1 MWPVDYYAILEI
13 RPSAS
18 PEEIRRAYR
27 ALAKE
32 HHPDRNPDDDA
43 AEGRFKRV
51 AAAYSVLGDPQER
64 ARYDAA
70 RRRRRGQG
78 APSVTIRRAPA
89 RQSETVEFPCPNP
102 GCGQRLRVA
111 QSDLDASLR
120 CPVCGHRFRAGAEFG
135 PGAQA
140 QTFHTGGQ
148 RIVVS
153 PQWIVEGGRRIRTR
167 DVRGIRYGAVRE
179 PWGGRRAF
187 GLWLTDGRRQVG
199 IECDEETFGP
209 LTDALLAAVRRPI
222 LERVVRALQ
231 SGRGFEIGEV
241 LFDGYGLHRFGA
253 AGGAHH
259 TVSRW
264 MASLLGGPADEL
276 LDLHATHLAWEEL
289 GSYRVAGDHLVLTD
303 RHGSRW
309 ATFSLRDDWNA
320 VLLPALLTAL
330 GRRDGLD
337 QA

>member
-18 PEEIRRAYR
+18 PAEIRRAYR
-27 ALAKE
+27 ARAKE
-32 HHPDRNPDDDA
+32 HHPDRNPDDDD

-70 RRRRRGQG
+70 RCRRGGQ
-78 APSVTIRRAPA
+78 ASPSVTLRRAPV

-111 QSDLDASLR
+111 PCDLDASLR
-120 CPVCGHRFRAGAEFG
+120 CPVCGHRFRAGGDVGGGAE
-135 PGAQA
+135 A
-140 QTFHTGGQ
+140 QTFHAGGQ
-148 RIVVS
+148 RVVVS
-153 PQWIVEGGRRIRTR
+153 QRWIVLGGERIRAR
-167 DVRGIRYGAVRE
+167 DVRGIRYGAVRD
-179 PWGGRRAF
+179 PWVGRRCV
-187 GLWLTDGRRQVG
+187 GVWLTDGRRQAGV
-199 IECDEETFGP
+199 ECDEETFGP

-222 LERVVRALQ
+222 LERMVRALE

-253 AGGAHH
+253 PGGTHH
-259 TVSRW
+259 AFSRW
-264 MASLLGGPADEL
+264 TASLLGGPADEL

-289 GSYRVAGDHLVLTD
+289 GSYRVAGDRLVLSD

-309 ATFSLRDDWNA
+309 TTFSLRDDWNA
-320 VLLPALLTAL
+320 VLLPALLAALTA
-330 GRRDGLD
+330 
-337 QA
+337 A